1 MDLGC
6 LDLGCLDK
14 VAKHGGGDA
23 RSSPGSDGGGSDS
36 SGNLTSSASKFG
48 KRNSPRGSGQSSPNA
63 LNKVT
68 SQIKKPSRRKTSP
81 LNWFPRK
88 KVDSY
93 LKRKIQ
99 MLQEVDGMKQT
110 LDETLGD
117 SNPHYCRVL
126 REKMAAREAASK
138 VMEAQKAALVE
149 ASWYRTLKAARIHNK
164 EAEDLLAKAEN
175 AAAEAFEAATAVG
188 VIMDDMPSCPQ
199 NALLF
204 APSKTT
210 NKAGSTTTGHT
221 VKASFET
228 AFDVDKEVAAAVKVA
243 FIRLAATCPPS
254 DQDEFR
260 DLLQKI
266 SQNPESSVYEGEQED
281 LKELSAE
288 SGSDSGSEPMSTS
301 PKSSQ
306 KKKKRQSVELVNMML
321 DRLKSLKED
330 ELSSL
335 ATIVATCGLSAAL
348 AEVESIKL
356 QRDHPIS
363 TEALSVPRRS
373 SSVDAGKKQG
383 ESELPSLD
391 KFLVKHMSKLEKEVE
406 QAKNNRKKEAEGAR
420 DASTNDDKNGK
431 VQLDK
436 KASACDIVPD
446 LGSILVKHSSRIERE
461 IQEAK
466 RNSAKDYD
474 YKTARKKPV
483 HEWDSSCEVEQA
495 KNNRKKEA
503 EGARDASTNDD
514 KNGKVQLDKKASA
527 CDIVPDL
534 GSILVK
540 HSSRIEREIQEAKRN
555 SAKDYDYKTARKKPV
570 HEWDSSCEV
579 IPDLASI
586 MAKRPTKPEIEN
598 QEAKQDSEKLSKWVV
613 NRPKAASSVPG
624 VPSLDE
630 VLVKHVSRL
639 EKEVQEAKNRS
650 RINEMAEQENVDFNK
665 VATISSDSE
674 FEGKTMR
681 TSPNL
686 QEDSLEKI
694 LIKPVSRLERENTMQ
709 AKNRRS
715 EYNRIQSKQQQAQAG
730 RIGAAEEGLEKVL
743 VKHVSKLERE
753 KMESRLKEDD
763 VKVVQRRGKNLQQ
776 AQDDRIGAAEEGLE
790 KVLVKHVS
798 KLEREKM
805 ESRLKED
812 DVKVV
817 QRRGR
822 NLHLQQ
828 RSEEGSLD
836 QILVKHK
843 SRLEKEKMS
852 AFEKETGEHARVA
865 VSSSMSRREVREK
878 ELEESWGGLSF
889 GNSLRPHFSK
899 LQRDKAAWIKAD
911 EEERRQVV

>member
-36 SGNLTSSASKFG
+36 SGHLTSSGSKFG
-48 KRNSPRGSGQSSPNA
+48 KRNSPRGSGQSSPTA

-110 LDETLGD
+110 LDETLED

-149 ASWYRTLKAARIHNK
+149 ASWCRTLQAARIQNK
-164 EAEDLLAKAEN
+164 EAEDLLAKTEK

-199 NALLF
+199 NASLF
-204 APSKTT
+204 APSTTT

-254 DQDEFR
+254 EQDEFR

-281 LKELSAE
+281 LKELASE
-288 SGSDSGSEPMSTS
+288 SGSDSGFEPRSAS

-321 DRLKSLKED
+321 DRLKSLKEY

-348 AEVESIKL
+348 AEVESTKL
-356 QRDHPIS
+356 QRDHRIS
-363 TEALSVPRRS
+363 TEALSAPRRL

-383 ESELPSLD
+383 GSELPSLD

-483 HEWDSSCEVEQA
+483 
-495 KNNRKKEA
+495 N
-503 EGARDASTNDD
+503 
-514 KNGKVQLDKKASA
+514 
-527 CDIVPDL
+527 
-534 GSILVK
+534 
-540 HSSRIEREIQEAKRN
+540 
-555 SAKDYDYKTARKKPV
+555 
-570 HEWDSSCEV
+570 EWDSSCEV

-598 QEAKQDSEKLSKWVV
+598 QEARQDSEKLSKWVV

-674 FEGKTMR
+674 FEGKTMW

-709 AKNRRS
+709 AKNMRS

-730 RIGAAEEGLEKVL
+730 RIRAAEEGLEKVL

-763 VKVVQRRGKNLQQ
+763 VKVVQRRGRNLQQ

-852 AFEKETGEHARVA
+852 AFEKESGEHARVA

-878 ELEESWGGLSF
+878 ELEEAWGGLSF